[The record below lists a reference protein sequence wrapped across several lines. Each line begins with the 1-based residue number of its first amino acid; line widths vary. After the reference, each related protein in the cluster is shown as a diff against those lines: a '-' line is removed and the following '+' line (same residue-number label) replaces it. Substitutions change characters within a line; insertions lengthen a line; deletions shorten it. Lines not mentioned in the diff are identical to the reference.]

1 MLEHASDKQHLN
13 QGRIAPCVEQQLNGF
28 LFKLRGVI
36 TGYGAL
42 LPFVR
47 RSFRNHC
54 GGGSSVASELDAY
67 AFAQS

>member
-1 MLEHASDKQHLN
+1 
-13 QGRIAPCVEQQLNGF
+13 VEQQLNGF